1 MVLLA
6 SKNQIFL
13 NSWQLKL
20 LCICFLFTLDWGA
33 NRWLLSQ
40 ILNLPFLECA
50 IGMLD
55 HGRFGRFNEID
66 RLRKAIEHVVFVHI
80 FRETNAFTKSFDKIG
95 CG

>member
-1 MVLLA
+1 MAIKIALHMF
-6 SKNQIFL
+6 SF
-13 NSWQLKL
+13 QLGL
-20 LCICFLFTLDWGA
+20 GA

-66 RLRKAIEHVVFVHI
+66 RLRKAIEHVEFVHI
-80 FRETNAFTKSFDKIG
+80 FREANAFTNSFDKFG